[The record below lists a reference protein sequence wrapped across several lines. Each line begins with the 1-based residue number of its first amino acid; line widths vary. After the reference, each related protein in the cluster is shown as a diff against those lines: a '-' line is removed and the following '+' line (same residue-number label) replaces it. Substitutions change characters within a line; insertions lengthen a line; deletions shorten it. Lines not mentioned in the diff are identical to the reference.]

1 MVPGRLVVWFD
12 ATFEPTLLIV
22 EVGGTSQVEGL
33 ARDRQE
39 TMSILTGSIEELMS
53 PRLIERLSA
62 QSGVPGAKVRTGM
75 TGAVASILDGLAMK
89 AHDPRAMGQ
98 VADLVR
104 NAPAVEAP
112 EQLLDD
118 DTAMQRSS
126 NQLLGVVGGDSQ
138 NFASKVGKYAGVG
151 GGAATGMVGAAVAV
165 VIGAFRKLG
174 RAKGGLDAGALS
186 STLIDEERE
195 IHAAVPTAMLNG
207 QAPRAVQE
215 AVRPSMRERAEGIVH
230 RAEGHRAEGHRA
242 EGHRAEGH
250 RAEGAVRRA
259 PGAVEPVHAAAHGR
273 WWVAPLLLIG
283 AVIAA
288 IALWGGRR
296 RHEIATP
303 VITPAVTQREV
314 APATPPP
321 ATTPPANEQ
330 ATTPP
335 ANDQATTPPVG
346 EHEQATP
353 PAANPGMAALSF
365 PAGSPEG
372 KLLDALKTPTSNPA
386 WIDLDVTFDT
396 GQATL
401 QAGTDQL
408 ANVAKALA
416 AYPNARVRIGGYTD
430 ATGTPDANQTLS
442 QARADAVRQEL
453 IARGVDGN
461 RIEAKGFGEQHPVQP
476 GMDVQANRRAAI
488 EVISP

>member
-1 MVPGRLVVWFD
+1 
-12 ATFEPTLLIV
+12 
-22 EVGGTSQVEGL
+22 
-33 ARDRQE
+33 
-39 TMSILTGSIEELMS
+39 MSILTGSIEELMS

-62 QSGVPGAKVRTGM
+62 QSGVPNAKVRTGM

-98 VADLVR
+98 VADVVR
-104 NAPAVEAP
+104 NAPAVDGP

-138 NFASKVGKYAGVG
+138 NFASKIGKYAGVG

-207 QAPRAVQE
+207 E
-215 AVRPSMRERAEGIVH
+215 ASRPSMREGAVQRAE
-230 RAEGHRAEGHRA
+230 
-242 EGHRAEGH
+242 
-250 RAEGAVRRA
+250 AVRR
-259 PGAVEPVHAAAHGR
+259 PGMVEPVHTAARGR
-273 WWVAPLLLIG
+273 WWVVPLLLIG

-303 VITPAVTQREV
+303 VVHAPAVTEHEV
-314 APATPPP
+314 TPP
-321 ATTPPANEQ
+321 ATTTPPPVT
-330 ATTPP
+330 TTP
-335 ANDQATTPPVG
+335 PPVG

-353 PAANPGMAALSF
+353 PAANPGVAALSF
-365 PAGSPEG
+365 PAGTAQS
-372 KLLDALKTPTSNPA
+372 KLLDALKTPSANPT

-396 GQATL
+396 GAATL
-401 QAGTDQL
+401 QTGANDQL
-408 ANVAKALA
+408 ADIAKALA
-416 AYPNARVRIGGYTD
+416 AYPNARVRVGGYTD

-461 RIEAKGFGEQHPVQP
+461 RIDAKGFGEAHPVQP